1 MKSGF
6 VAMVGRPN
14 VGKSTLTNRLCEEK
28 VAIVSDK
35 AGTTRDSIK
44 GILTKGETQ
53 FVFIDTP
60 GIHKPKHLLGE
71 HMTGIAIRTLKEV
84 DCILFI
90 LDGTQEISTGDQ
102 FVMERILEAGNTPRI
117 AVVNKSDLFTD
128 EEYALKIAE
137 IKEKLG
143 EFDDIVMLSSQFGFG
158 VDRLLKSV
166 DKFMTDEFWYYPED
180 MYTDMP
186 VYKIIGEIVREKI
199 LERTQDEIPHSIAI
213 EIINVS
219 RREEGKKDKYDVN
232 IYVERES
239 QKGIVIGKDGKLLK
253 EIGTE
258 ARKDIERLLDRTI
271 YLNLWVKVKD
281 KWRKK
286 KPFLKEMGYYMDEE

>member
-53 FVFIDTP
+53 YVFIDTP
-60 GIHKPKHLLGE
+60 GIHKPKQLLGE
-71 HMTGIAIRTLKEV
+71 HMTGITIRTLKEV

-117 AVVNKSDLFTD
+117 AVINKSDLFSD
-128 EEYALKIAE
+128 EEYAAKLAE
-137 IKEKLG
+137 VKEKLG
-143 EFDDIVMLSSQFGFG
+143 EFNDVVMLSSQFGFG
-158 VDRLLKSV
+158 VDRLLNSIKP
-166 DKFMTDEFWYYPED
+166 FMTDEFWYYPDD

-232 IYVERES
+232 IYVERNS

-286 KPFLKEMGYYMDEE
+286 KPFLKEMGYFMDEE